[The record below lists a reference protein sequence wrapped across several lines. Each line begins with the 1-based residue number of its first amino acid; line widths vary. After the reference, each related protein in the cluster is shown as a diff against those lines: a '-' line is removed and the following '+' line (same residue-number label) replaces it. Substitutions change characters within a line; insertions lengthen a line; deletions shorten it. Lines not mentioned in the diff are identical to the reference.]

1 MSLSCVKQDNG
12 QSQNVKSSNLHLKI
26 WQFYGLLEEESYE
39 AILILDRQFIHALLQ
54 KISQEKVSFLFSGR
68 IWSLTSMLVVD
79 CCQAQKLVSSEV
91 QSTKFLFLFSAQCH
105 SSRQDVNVITRLHI
119 CLSFPPTAIF
129 MYIGPGALFSLLW
142 QVAGNTADV
151 CQVVAQSLQ
160 GE

>member
-1 MSLSCVKQDNG
+1 
-12 QSQNVKSSNLHLKI
+12 
-26 WQFYGLLEEESYE
+26 
-39 AILILDRQFIHALLQ
+39 
-54 KISQEKVSFLFSGR
+54 
-68 IWSLTSMLVVD
+68 MLVVD